1 MENLFIEIASLFL
14 LLMLS
19 AFFSSAET
27 AFTAVSRSK
36 VRKLVE
42 EKKAGAKELE
52 KLVED
57 PHRFL
62 ATVLLGNNIVNVM
75 ATALA
80 TRLFLVWFGDWA
92 IAISTGAMTFLILVF
107 GEITPKTLAIRH
119 AERIALLFSRFFFL
133 IEKVLFPLSKVVVFF
148 SQIIVRVAG
157 EKSIKSEPFL
167 TEGEIKAL
175 IELGGEE
182 GLIEEEERA
191 LIHQIFEFGDTVVRE
206 IMVPRLDMVSLE
218 SKTRIEEALKLA
230 LKKGYSRLP
239 VFEGS
244 LDNIRGLVYLKDI
257 VSALSKG
264 EKEKKVGEL
273 VRPAYFVPETKKII
287 ELLREMQRNKV
298 HMAIIVDEY
307 GGIAGLVTIE
317 DILEEIVGEIF
328 DEYDVQEALFQPL
341 KKGKVLID
349 TRISFDEAKELLNL
363 KTSEEEE
370 EEFDTFG
377 GFLYSLFGRI
387 PRKGEKI
394 EYDNWRFKVLKVSGH
409 RIAKVIAEKING
421 NTKAYKKS

>member
-1 MENLFIEIASLFL
+1 LIEIVFLVIL
-14 LLMLS
+14 LLFS

-27 AFTAVSRSK
+27 AFTAISRSRA
-36 VRKLVE
+36 RKLVE
-42 EKKAGAKELE
+42 EKKSGSKELE

-62 ATVLLGNNIVNVM
+62 STVLLGNNIVNIM

-80 TRLFLVWFGDWA
+80 TRLFFLWFGDWA
-92 IAISTGAMTFLILVF
+92 IAFSTGAMTFLILVF

-133 IEKVLFPLSKVVVFF
+133 VEKVLYPLSRLVMFF
-148 SQIIVRVAG
+148 SQIIVRLAG
-157 EKSIKSEPFL
+157 EESIKSEPFL
-167 TEGEIKAL
+167 TEGEIRAL
-175 IELGGEE
+175 IEIGGEE
-182 GLIEEEERA
+182 GLIEEEERT

-218 SKTRIEEALKLA
+218 SKTKIEKALKLA
-230 LKKGYSRLP
+230 LEKGYSRLP
-239 VFEGS
+239 VYEGS
-244 LDNIRGLVYLKDI
+244 LDNIRGVVYLKDI
-257 VSALSKG
+257 VLALSKG
-264 EKEKKVGEL
+264 EKDKRVEEL
-273 VRPAYFVPETKKII
+273 VRPAYFVPETKKIM
-287 ELLREMQRNKV
+287 ELLREMQKNKV

-341 KKGKVLID
+341 KKGKILID
-349 TRISFDEAKELLNL
+349 TRVSFDEAKKFLGLE
-363 KTSEEEE
+363 TSEEEE

-394 EYDNWRFKVLKVSGH
+394 DYGNWRFEVLKVTGH
-409 RIAKVIAEKING
+409 RIAKVMAEKLG
-421 NTKAYKKS
+421 ETRRVDKKS